1 MPRYYVHVVRKEDG
15 LIKKRI
21 INHCN
26 IGMFGDVLEERGFAI
41 KQINEVAADVN
52 LDDIDTMDITVADP
66 PEWNG
71 SVTDL
76 IGE

>member
-1 MPRYYVHVVRKEDG
+1 MPRYYINIVRKNDG
-15 LIKKRI
+15 LIRKHI
-21 INHCN
+21 INHSN
-26 IGMFGDVLEERGFAI
+26 IDYFGDVLEDRNFAI

-52 LDDIDTMDITVADP
+52 LEDIETLDIEVQNP
-66 PEWNG
+66 PDWGG